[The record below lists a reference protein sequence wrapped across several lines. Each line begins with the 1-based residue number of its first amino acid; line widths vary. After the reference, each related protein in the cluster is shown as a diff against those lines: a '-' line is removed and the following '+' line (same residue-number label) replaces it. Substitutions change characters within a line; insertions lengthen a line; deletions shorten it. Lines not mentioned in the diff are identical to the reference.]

1 VHGVVHALW
10 PNNNVRQHSTNDMN
24 IFSFLEWAE
33 FVIGIT
39 VSSVFLYFAFLGY
52 RQTKLRALALWIFS
66 SIVYIIL
73 ILARFTGSFCYPT
86 TRGTLI
92 IFAVA
97 CDILWTVG
105 AVASAIAFVMLIR
118 YLLSEHERMGKD
130 VA

>member
-1 VHGVVHALW
+1 
-10 PNNNVRQHSTNDMN
+10 MN

-39 VSSVFLYFAFLGY
+39 VSSVVLYFAYLGY

-66 SIVYIIL
+66 TIVYIIL
-73 ILARFTGSFCYPT
+73 LLARFIGSFCHPT

-92 IFAVA
+92 IFTVA

-105 AVASAIAFVMLIR
+105 AVASATAFVMLIR
-118 YLLSEHERMGKD
+118 YLLSEHETRGKD
-130 VA
+130 AA